1 MQVPGLMK
9 QAVAVTNKDAFIQLI
24 QSKQEDFTSV
34 YRKLANYVLTNFV
47 DVAFMRAQQ
56 WAMEVDTS
64 EVSVIR
70 FVRFLGYKGF
80 TDFSDNMKQ
89 IIRNEMTMTKYAE
102 IAVKEGRSGA
112 DILMDIIK
120 AEERNFNELIAKF
133 SPDVMSGV
141 IDLLGRTERVI
152 VLGLRSSAAL
162 CDYCSYMLI
171 RALAK
176 EVLTINAGGVHTF
189 DSLLPWLD
197 KEAVVIVF
205 GYPRYPART
214 IEIIEHLKAF
224 NWPIIAITN
233 DELSPLVPLSDYVI
247 YAPAHS
253 VAFTDSMGAA
263 AVVINTMIIEYL
275 NRFHDKSIDKIKR
288 FEELAKEK
296 QYYWK

>member
-1 MQVPGLMK
+1 MK
-9 QAVAVTNKDAFIQLI
+9 QAVTVTDKDAFIYLI
-24 QSKQEDFTSV
+24 QSKQEGLTSV

-70 FVRFLGYKGF
+70 FVRYLGYKGF
-80 TDFSDNMKQ
+80 TDFSENMKQ

-102 IAVKEGRSGA
+102 IAVKEGRRGS

-133 SPDVMSGV
+133 SPEIMASV

-162 CDYCSYMLI
+162 SDYCSYMLI

-176 EVLTINAGGVHTF
+176 EVITINAGGVHTF
-189 DSLLPWLD
+189 DAILPWLD

-214 IEIIEHLKAF
+214 IEVVEHLKAL
-224 NWPIIAITN
+224 NWPVVAITN

-263 AVVINTMIIEYL
+263 AVVINTMIVEYI
-275 NRFHDKSIDKIKR
+275 NKFHDQSLDRIKR
-288 FEELAKEK
+288 FEALAKDK
-296 QYYWK
+296 HYYWK